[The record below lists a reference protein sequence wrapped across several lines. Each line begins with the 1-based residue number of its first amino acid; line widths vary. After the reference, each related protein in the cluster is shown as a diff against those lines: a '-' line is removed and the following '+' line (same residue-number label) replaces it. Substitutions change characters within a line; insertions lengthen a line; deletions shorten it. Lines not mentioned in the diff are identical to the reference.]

1 MKSAIDSCVVDGG
14 QARGNVTAASAAS
27 AAASDSTPDLICT
40 VTRAPYRRSP
50 RGDGVSGNS
59 GPALASTRRRCEDRP
74 METGAAALTA
84 HSDDARS
91 LTMPLAGNPFA
102 PGSLVI
108 VDDGVHRQVALVES
122 RDDERGIARGRLIG
136 SIVGSALD
144 TRASHPFGEAAVTA
158 VDLESIDQLHA
169 ATGAALEVG
178 GDLMPPGHPA
188 RLLPHR
194 FNRHTFWCGQSGSGK
209 TYALGVVLEQ
219 IIAHTALPVVIF
231 DPNSDFVRLGE
242 LNADASGPTAEA
254 LAQRDIRVLRA
265 RGEGDSALRARF
277 LDMRLPSKAAVLRL
291 DPIAD
296 RDEYNRLV
304 HLQDLMRTGEL
315 EQLLPMLRQVD
326 GGDGVGHHP
335 LAERIENLAVLD
347 WEVWAGGGIAVT
359 DVVAE
364 RPDATVLDLGGFST
378 PEQQL
383 VVALSL
389 LDDLW
394 ERREERRPV
403 LLVIDEAHNLCSP
416 RLDSPL
422 AIAVRERIVQIA
434 AEGRKFGLW
443 LLLSTQRPSKVH
455 PGIISQCD
463 NLALMKMTSPIDL
476 EGLAT
481 YFGYAPTALIARSPW
496 FRQGEAL
503 FAGGFV
509 PAPTLV
515 KVNARLTP
523 EGGVDVGVP
532 MR

>member
-1 MKSAIDSCVVDGG
+1 MDA
-14 QARGNVTAASAAS
+14 T
-27 AAASDSTPDLICT
+27 
-40 VTRAPYRRSP
+40 
-50 RGDGVSGNS
+50 
-59 GPALASTRRRCEDRP
+59 
-74 METGAAALTA
+74 AAALTA
-84 HSDDARS
+84 HSDDGRS
-91 LTMPLAGNPFA
+91 LTMPTEGNAFVV
-102 PGSLVI
+102 GSLVI
-108 VDDGVHRQVALVES
+108 VDDGVHRQVALLES
-122 RDDERGIARGRLIG
+122 RDETTGTVRGRLIG
-136 SIVGSALD
+136 AIADGVLD
-144 TRASHPFGEAAVTA
+144 TRTSHAFGEAAVSP
-158 VDLESIDQLHA
+158 VDLDALDLLHA

-178 GDLMPPGHPA
+178 GDLTPPGGPA

-219 IIAHTALPVVIF
+219 VIAHTALPVVIF

-242 LNADASGPTAEA
+242 LNPGATGPSADALRE
-254 LAQRDIRVLRA
+254 RDIRVLRPNTA
-265 RGEGDSALRARF
+265 GAEPLRARF
-277 LDMRLPSKAAVLRL
+277 LDMPIMSKAAVLEL
-291 DPIAD
+291 DPVAD
-296 RDEYNRLV
+296 REEFNALLHLRELFEVTDIANILPTLHNSDEPAHQRLA
-304 HLQDLMRTGEL
+304 
-315 EQLLPMLRQVD
+315 LR
-326 GGDGVGHHP
+326 
-335 LAERIENLAVLD
+335 LENLGLLG
-347 WEVWAGGGIAVT
+347 WEVWAGLNRAATEVI
-359 DVVAE
+359 DE

-383 VVALSL
+383 VVALSV
-389 LDDLW
+389 LDELW
-394 ERREERRPV
+394 NRREERRPL

-416 RLDSPL
+416 QLDSPT
-422 AIAVRERIVQIA
+422 AVAVRERLIQIA

-463 NLALMKMTSPIDL
+463 NLALMKMSSPVDL

-515 KVNARLTP
+515 KMNARLTP
-523 EGGVDVGVP
+523 EGGTDVSVP